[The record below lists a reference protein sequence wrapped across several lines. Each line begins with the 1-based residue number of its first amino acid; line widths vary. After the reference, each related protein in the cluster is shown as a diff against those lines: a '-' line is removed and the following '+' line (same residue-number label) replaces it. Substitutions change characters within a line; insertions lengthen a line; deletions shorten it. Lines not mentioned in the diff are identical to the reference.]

1 MELLFPVFG
10 TGADPGCR
18 LIITGKSRAA
28 GERDHA
34 QRRGA
39 GAVGQNRFEAVVAV
53 AHKND
58 GCRLAHRAA
67 GRAFVAAFAP
77 AFGGGAHELGNRVET
92 LDAGGARVSRRLA
105 AGKHAGAF
113 HALSRGGGAEA
124 AFLHRQGQSLDIL
137 RFAGSVTVDT
147 VHRLLGAALCCPLS
161 LGSTNSR
168 QRQRAG
174 VQIRHTQR

>member
-1 MELLFPVFG
+1 MELFFPVFG
-10 TGADPGCR
+10 AGANPGGR
-18 LIITGKSRAA
+18 LIITGKSRTA
-28 GERDHA
+28 GESHHA

-67 GRAFVAAFAP
+67 VRSFVTAFTP

-92 LDAGGARVSRRLA
+92 LNAGGSRVSRGLST
-105 AGKHAGAF
+105 GEHARTF

-124 AFLHRQGQSLDIL
+124 AFLHRQGQSLDVL
-137 RFAGSVTVDT
+137 RSA
-147 VHRLLGAALCCPLS
+147 
-161 LGSTNSR
+161 
-168 QRQRAG
+168 
-174 VQIRHTQR
+174 

>member
-1 MELLFPVFG
+1 MELFFPVFG
-10 TGADPGCR
+10 AGANPGGR
-18 LIITGKSRAA
+18 LIITGKSRTA
-28 GERDHA
+28 GESHHA

-92 LDAGGARVSRRLA
+92 LDAGGPRVSHRLA
-105 AGKHAGAF
+105 AGKHAGAL
-113 HALSRGGGAEA
+113 HAFSRGGGAEA
-124 AFLHRQGQSLDIL
+124 AFLHR
-137 RFAGSVTVDT
+137 
-147 VHRLLGAALCCPLS
+147 LG
-161 LGSTNSR
+161 
-168 QRQRAG
+168 
-174 VQIRHTQR
+174 

>member
-1 MELLFPVFG
+1 MELFFPVFG
-10 TGADPGCR
+10 AGANPGGR
-18 LIITGKSRAA
+18 LIITGKSRTA
-28 GERDHA
+28 GESHHA

-67 GRAFVAAFAP
+67 GRTFVTSFTP
-77 AFGGGAHELGNRVET
+77 TFGCGAHELGNRVET
-92 LDAGGARVSRRLA
+92 LDAGGSRVSRRLA

-113 HALSRGGGAEA
+113 HAFSRGGGAEA

-137 RFAGSVTVDT
+137 
-147 VHRLLGAALCCPLS
+147 
-161 LGSTNSR
+161 
-168 QRQRAG
+168 
-174 VQIRHTQR
+174 